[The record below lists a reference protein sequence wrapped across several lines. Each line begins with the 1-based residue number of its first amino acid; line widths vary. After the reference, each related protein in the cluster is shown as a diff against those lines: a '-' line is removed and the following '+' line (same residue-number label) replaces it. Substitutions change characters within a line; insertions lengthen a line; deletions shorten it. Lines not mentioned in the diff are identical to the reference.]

1 MGTESPKRNA
11 FALGFSL
18 PLASFF
24 RVTETKTLFGLGFGP
39 PLATA
44 YKDLV
49 FLSQIKML
57 VKQNGRNLLVSTVEY
72 VQLMLPVP
80 VYDTDVWCYVEGQY
94 YSCAGKTY
102 H

>member
-44 YKDLV
+44 LCSSLV
-49 FLSQIKML
+49 A
-57 VKQNGRNLLVSTVEY
+57 RNQVLLG
-72 VQLMLPVP
+72 VP
-80 VYDTDVWCYVEGQY
+80 QV
-94 YSCAGKTY
+94 AFI
-102 H
+102 

>member
-24 RVTETKTLFGLGFGP
+24 RVTETKTLFGLRFGP

-44 YKDLV
+44 KQPNQRDVSNHKIEVEPWEKNPLLARRPSLV
-49 FLSQIKML
+49 LQ
-57 VKQNGRNLLVSTVEY
+57 
-72 VQLMLPVP
+72 
-80 VYDTDVWCYVEGQY
+80 
-94 YSCAGKTY
+94 
-102 H
+102 

>member
-44 YKDLV
+44 L
-49 FLSQIKML
+49 LSVIEVAKEGESIEQY
-57 VKQNGRNLLVSTVEY
+57 VGR
-72 VQLMLPVP
+72 
-80 VYDTDVWCYVEGQY
+80 
-94 YSCAGKTY
+94 
-102 H
+102 HRR

>member
-24 RVTETKTLFGLGFGP
+24 RVTETKTLFGLRFGP

-44 YKDLV
+44 LTIL
-49 FLSQIKML
+49 FLLLGNVWIK
-57 VKQNGRNLLVSTVEY
+57 
-72 VQLMLPVP
+72 
-80 VYDTDVWCYVEGQY
+80 
-94 YSCAGKTY
+94 
-102 H
+102 

>member
-24 RVTETKTLFGLGFGP
+24 RDTETKTQFGLRFGP

-44 YKDLV
+44 LGSDFVKRSGTPSRLTDSSYVGLTCYTTSIVIFFLLLAFVLV
-49 FLSQIKML
+49 FAIDLTLSIL
-57 VKQNGRNLLVSTVEY
+57 TVS
-72 VQLMLPVP
+72 
-80 VYDTDVWCYVEGQY
+80 
-94 YSCAGKTY
+94 
-102 H
+102 